1 MMESSEQCAYD
12 GSLDPDDS
20 SSGTE
25 RIVVASYEDYARE
38 VMPLNEGD
46 DDQGSEQVVGYLD
59 EENATIVLQ
68 SQGIELDGKRL
79 ILAQGTGGDEIIVFV
94 SSEQDPSIEHSLEQ
108 SISANSD
115 DNHTL
120 AIQCGSNNLE
130 AVSSE
135 GTQGIEVIGTNDG
148 LQNIDKNG
156 TVYVEQAHELAYVDS
171 DNNHYS
177 AEALGYHV
185 QEKDDTTEMV
195 FIPTTSQVISTGN
208 NTRLLHLADVAHSE
222 WATSELHEKEDI
234 ECTRKISEGSVIV
247 SQTLADSDSHSSKVE
262 DVSISVVNEQDNNN
276 NLHDEHMTSEIEASS
291 PAVEDNSSMLSL
303 PSRDIDNA
311 VSVIHVTSSTL
322 VHDQDWRT
330 KNIQEHENQTEE
342 SDQKDITLPAVSTNV
357 INLECS
363 NLKETMD
370 SELSSQSPLIEES
383 SNHSHLKDGT
393 DSSNKDDNA
402 NYETSA
408 TVEETMDEDT
418 NESIHFPPQ
427 LPSSENIEEDDSK
440 QKDSISCND
449 NDSNTSMDVDQSQNV
464 DNKISNPSSK
474 NCENEMDFTNS
485 EEACSEIEGP
495 ERTFLSLRDNSES
508 KSSFFSDN
516 SQSKDHNLHKLKKL
530 KPVSPHKVKK
540 VIDEYEF
547 ENSSSNLDQE
557 FSHNSS
563 LGGQPSDMV
572 NSDDISTE
580 VDATKVSQS
589 VNSDV
594 EGVTGNLTFQGALT
608 PVTDNTKLNENL
620 TDDKNNETFFDN
632 SQDLFDHG
640 SQDEE
645 EHSSSRMIK
654 NTNAKFFKN
663 KQNSV
668 SSEINHTDQDKK
680 SDDKILAVK
689 NGVDIDNKSK
699 EIDSVVSDVASS
711 VETTVK
717 PPQRTYIRKRK
728 TSDSDRNIELFSL
741 DDLSDPKD
749 ETSSYLTPKI
759 FSPDDQ
765 REQDINDENNLA
777 DEDGYVNLLP
787 SDVKNRIKAKGVSS
801 PVDERRTRSLRP
813 RSDHPEKIPDPVM
826 DAEDSVSTCWGAYLM
841 ETSFKP
847 TNTDK
852 TEGDAPKASSPDVP
866 KVESPKCPLKKR
878 MRTPSSKKFSAKND
892 SYKSGQQWDK
902 LIKSSPIKMKDASS
916 HKRKIREKVKKQVEK
931 TLRNSE
937 NFNSSPISMPQ
948 RKKGRPSK
956 DGKKNKTILHSS
968 FSSPE
973 KVKTCGIRFLNDN
986 SIEKNNSSAI
996 DELSTPSTSTQDLK
1010 SFQYTC
1016 SNCNFVSNKVNN
1028 LIIHLKYCTLKPSA
1042 DMIDYRVNDME
1053 RRQRIRGDFTESYS
1067 AVGKSSTSQNFSNG
1081 SVMDDDDDELECSS
1095 PSQEGLSQENGDEYE
1110 KEDDD
1115 DIDED
1120 EPRQNSVTNK
1130 KKFGY
1135 SANEIVWATVNNRFW
1150 PALVHKIDDDKLD
1163 IYLIDRPSKTGTG
1176 VTNVHMNV
1184 RIDSLPEQ
1192 LHSFDDAKWT
1202 KKLLAEA
1209 EKLPDNDLFVKA
1221 VQKSD
1226 AYIRKRFIYDTS
1238 IDGIAFF
1245 DICKNVEYIETREGE
1260 DGNMIEEN
1268 LDMNDEGDEESV
1280 DIEQLMECIFEQ
1292 HCDKH
1297 VIDVYKESVPSRRHE
1312 LHSQKNVDKDAAN
1325 QLKHMSWFGPFK
1337 NNSQM
1342 QIRLHDY
1349 FIDLFKSNFGP
1360 RKDLISYIYEVWIPE
1375 GIIKAIS
1382 IVKRLSL
1389 LEAQII
1395 FYKQDMGCVD
1405 VEDFPL
1411 DDEDS

>member
-1 MMESSEQCAYD
+1 MSIKEEIKDIMMESSEQCAYD
-12 GSLDPDDS
+12 GSMDPDDS

-25 RIVVASYEDYARE
+25 RIVVTRYEDYARE

-108 SISANSD
+108 SISANSE

-130 AVSSE
+130 TVGNE
-135 GTQGIEVIGTNDG
+135 ETQGIEVIGSNAG

-156 TVYVEQAHELAYVDS
+156 TVYLKQEHELAYVDS

-177 AEALGYHV
+177 SEALGYHV

-195 FIPTTSQVISTGN
+195 FIPIASQVISTGN

-234 ECTRKISEGSVIV
+234 EYTRKINEGSVIV
-247 SQTLADSDSHSSKVE
+247 SQTHVDSDSQSSKVE
-262 DVSISVVNEQDNNN
+262 DVSISVVNDQESNND
-276 NLHDEHMTSEIEASS
+276 LHDEPMTSEIEASS
-291 PAVEDNSSMLSL
+291 TTMEENSPTLSV

-322 VHDQDWRT
+322 VHDQDWQT
-330 KNIQEHENQTEE
+330 KNIQENKNHSAET
-342 SDQKDITLPAVSTNV
+342 DQPDITLPAVSTNV

-363 NLKETMD
+363 DLKETIV
-370 SELSSQSPLIEES
+370 SEYSSQSPLIEES
-383 SNHSHLKDGT
+383 SYHSHLKDGA
-393 DSSNKDDNA
+393 DSPNKDN
-402 NYETSA
+402 NTTYETSV
-408 TVEETMDEDT
+408 TVEEPMYEDT
-418 NESIHFPPQ
+418 NESIHFSPR
-427 LPSSENIEEDDSK
+427 LPSSENINADDSK
-440 QKDSISCND
+440 QKDSTSCND
-449 NDSNTSMDVDQSQNV
+449 NDSNTSIDVDQNQNV
-464 DNKISNPSSK
+464 DKISDPSSK
-474 NCENEMDFTNS
+474 NCENGIDFTNS
-485 EEACSEIEGP
+485 EGQYSEVEGS
-495 ERTFLSLRDNSES
+495 EGTFLSLRDNSES

-530 KPVSPHKVKK
+530 NSISPQKVKK

-557 FSHNSS
+557 LSHNSS
-563 LGGQPSDMV
+563 LDGQPSDMI

-580 VDATKVSQS
+580 IDATKVNQS
-589 VNSDV
+589 VNSDG
-594 EGVTGNLTFQGALT
+594 EDMTGNLTFQGALT
-608 PVTDNTKLNENL
+608 PVTDNTKSNENL
-620 TDDKNNETFFDN
+620 TDGKNNETCLDN

-640 SQDEE
+640 SQEE
-645 EHSSSRMIK
+645 EYSSSRMLKETNIK
-654 NTNAKFFKN
+654 NFKS
-663 KQNSV
+663 KQNSAF
-668 SSEINHTDQDKK
+668 SEGNLADMDKK
-680 SDDKILAVK
+680 SDDEILAVK
-689 NGVDIDNKSK
+689 NDGNIENSSK
-699 EIDSVVSDVASS
+699 EDDSVISTIAVSDEA
-711 VETTVK
+711 TVK

-728 TSDSDRNIELFSL
+728 ISDSDRNIELFSL
-741 DDLSDPKD
+741 DDLSDPK
-749 ETSSYLTPKI
+749 EESSSYLSPKI
-759 FSPDDQ
+759 FCPDDQ
-765 REQDINDENNLA
+765 NEQNINDENNLA
-777 DEDGYVNLLP
+777 DEDGYVNLLTP
-787 SDVKNRIKAKGVSS
+787 DVKNRIKTKCSS
-801 PVDERRTRSLRP
+801 PSVDERRTRSLRP
-813 RSDHPEKIPDPVM
+813 RSSDHSEKIPDPVM

-847 TNTDK
+847 TNNDT
-852 TEGDAPKASSPDVP
+852 TEGDTPKASSPDVT
-866 KVESPKCPLKKR
+866 KVESSKSPLKKR
-878 MRTPSSKKFSAKND
+878 TRTPSYKKFNVKND

-937 NFNSSPISMPQ
+937 NFNSSPISLPH

-956 DGKKNKTILHSS
+956 DGKRNKTILHSPV
-968 FSSPE
+968 SSPE

-996 DELSTPSTSTQDLK
+996 DELSIPSTSTQDLR

-1042 DMIDYRVNDME
+1042 DTIDYRVNDME
-1053 RRQRIRGDFTESYS
+1053 RRQRIRGDLTESCS

-1081 SVMDDDDDELECSS
+1081 SVIDDDDDELECSS
-1095 PSQEGLSQENGDEYE
+1095 PSQEGLSQENGEDYE
-1110 KEDDD
+1110 KDDEND
-1115 DIDED
+1115 NEEE
-1120 EPRQNSVTNK
+1120 EPKTNSISK
-1130 KKFGY
+1130 KRKFGY
-1135 SANEIVWATVNNRFW
+1135 CENEIVWATVNNRFW
-1150 PALVHKIDDDKLD
+1150 PALVNEISDNALT

-1176 VTNVHMNV
+1176 GVSNV
-1184 RIDSLPEQ
+1184 RMRVGIDSLPEK
-1192 LHSFDDAKWT
+1192 LHSFNDAKWT

-1226 AYIRKRFIYDTS
+1226 TYIRRRFIYDKN
-1238 IDGIAFF
+1238 IDVETFF
-1245 DICKNVEYIETREGE
+1245 DLQEENVEQLEVTE
-1260 DGNMIEEN
+1260 DADSNMIEEN
-1268 LDMNDEGDEESV
+1268 LEINDDDGEESV
-1280 DIEQLMECIFEQ
+1280 DIKELMECIFER

-1297 VIDVYKESVPSRRHE
+1297 VIDVYKEAAPSKRHE
-1312 LHSQKNVDKDAAN
+1312 LHSQKSIDKDAAN

-1349 FIDLFKSNFGP
+1349 FIDLFKSKFGS
-1360 RKDLISYIYEVWIPE
+1360 RMDLISYIYEVWIPE

-1382 IVKRLSL
+1382 IVKRH
-1389 LEAQII
+1389 
-1395 FYKQDMGCVD
+1395 K
-1405 VEDFPL
+1405 
-1411 DDEDS
+1411 